1 MTEEWRLRTTAV
13 ELSRRYRGW
22 GLWDDQT
29 LGALIESGLRR
40 GASSAFRVRSREHP
54 WSGTLGDVHRLA
66 RRVAGGLRARGIGP
80 GDVVA
85 FQLPNWVEAAAT
97 FYGCSLLGAVVVPVV
112 HFYGA
117 HEVAHI
123 LRQSRARVFVCAAH
137 FRHLDGL
144 AILEQV
150 AARLPDLELSVVVGE
165 AGGRRLSFDVLADAP
180 PVDAA
185 CVADPDGP
193 ALIAYTSGTT
203 AEPRGAVHTHRSI
216 GAEVRQLAAAA
227 PSGPP
232 ALVGAPISHAIGLLG
247 GLLVPVHRGQP
258 VHMIDLWE
266 PDVVLDAMLEDGL
279 SAGSGATYFLT
290 SLLDHSKLH
299 ARHLALMRQLGLGG
313 APVPAAVA
321 DRATAMGISL
331 VRFYGCTE
339 HPSITGGAAGDPPDR
354 RRYSDG
360 RPLAGVEVRVVDDG
374 GVDLAAGE
382 AGEILSRGPDLFAG
396 YLDPSLTD
404 ACIDRDGW
412 FATGDVG
419 VLDGGY
425 LTITDRKKDIII
437 RGGENIS
444 AAEVEQQLLLLPG
457 VAEVAV
463 VAAPDARLGEHAC
476 AFVRCS
482 AGAAAPTLHQFRAHL
497 EQVGLARQKWPE
509 ELRVVDD
516 LPRTASGK
524 VQKFVLRQSLRDGAA
539 QT

>member
-1 MTEEWRLRTTAV
+1 MGMAPTSATPSGWKNWSRSLRSWVNGSRLADARAAAAGPAHPRYDRGRTAAPEHQEASRSDVAAAVMTEEWRLRTTAV

-232 ALVGAPISHAIGLLG
+232 ALVGAPISH
-247 GLLVPVHRGQP
+247 
-258 VHMIDLWE
+258 
-266 PDVVLDAMLEDGL
+266 
-279 SAGSGATYFLT
+279 
-290 SLLDHSKLH
+290 
-299 ARHLALMRQLGLGG
+299 
-313 APVPAAVA
+313 
-321 DRATAMGISL
+321 
-331 VRFYGCTE
+331 
-339 HPSITGGAAGDPPDR
+339 
-354 RRYSDG
+354 
-360 RPLAGVEVRVVDDG
+360 
-374 GVDLAAGE
+374 
-382 AGEILSRGPDLFAG
+382 
-396 YLDPSLTD
+396 
-404 ACIDRDGW
+404 
-412 FATGDVG
+412 
-419 VLDGGY
+419 
-425 LTITDRKKDIII
+425 
-437 RGGENIS
+437 
-444 AAEVEQQLLLLPG
+444 
-457 VAEVAV
+457 
-463 VAAPDARLGEHAC
+463 
-476 AFVRCS
+476 
-482 AGAAAPTLHQFRAHL
+482 
-497 EQVGLARQKWPE
+497 
-509 ELRVVDD
+509 
-516 LPRTASGK
+516 
-524 VQKFVLRQSLRDGAA
+524 
-539 QT
+539 